1 MVAPIQQRNLLIAL
15 LVAVTF
21 FMENL
26 DATVIATALPHM
38 ADTFNKTAIDLN
50 IGMSIYMLVLAV
62 FIPISGWVADRFGAK
77 LVFSLAIAVFTLA
90 SVFCGMAT
98 TLEQFIAARIL
109 QGIGGAM
116 MVPVGRLVVLR
127 STEKKDLVKAIA
139 YITWPGLV
147 APVLGPPIGGFI
159 VTYFTWPWIF
169 YLNVPLGI
177 LCIVAVYYL
186 IPAHLQNSPEQQKP
200 FDLIGFL
207 LLGGAC
213 FTFMYGVEL
222 IGQSLQDYMIA
233 SEFIIGGIILTCLS
247 IFYMKKATNPLIKL
261 DVLKIPS
268 FAISIYGGSLFRI
281 SISTIPFL
289 LPLMFQQA
297 FGLNAFT
304 SGLLVLAVF
313 AGNLMMKPFT
323 TQMMQVFGF
332 KRILIINGIIGAL
345 AIASCSLLTAETPWL
360 MVITLLFL
368 GGLSRSMQ
376 FTTYNT
382 IGFCEVPQPQMKDA
396 STVFSIAFQI
406 GSAMG
411 IAIGALALRGAM
423 TIHQNSHATT
433 DDFQLA
439 FLLVSLLAIL
449 AILDSFTLKPHT
461 GKEILLKS
469 GK

>member
-1 MVAPIQQRNLLIAL
+1 
-15 LVAVTF
+15 
-21 FMENL
+21 
-26 DATVIATALPHM
+26 
-38 ADTFNKTAIDLN
+38 
-50 IGMSIYMLVLAV
+50 
-62 FIPISGWVADRFGAK
+62 
-77 LVFSLAIAVFTLA
+77 
-90 SVFCGMAT
+90 MAT

-127 STEKKDLVKAIA
+127 FTEKKDLVKAIA

-169 YLNVPLGI
+169 YLNVPLGV
-177 LCIVAVYYL
+177 LCIIAVYYL
-186 IPAHLQNSPEQQKP
+186 IPAHLQTTSSEQQKP

-222 IGQSLQDYMIA
+222 VGQSLQDYTLA
-233 SEFIIGGIILTCLS
+233 SEFIISGVILTCLS
-247 IFYMKKATNPLIKL
+247 IFYMKKVTNPLIKL
-261 DVLKIPS
+261 DALKTPS

-313 AGNLMMKPFT
+313 AGNLIMKPFT
-323 TQMMQVFGF
+323 TQIMRAFGF

-345 AIASCSLLTAETPWL
+345 AIASCSLLTADTPWL
-360 MVITLLFL
+360 IVITLLFI

-376 FTTYNT
+376 FTAYNT
-382 IGFCEVPQPQMKDA
+382 VGFCEVPQQQMKDA
-396 STVFSIAFQI
+396 STIFSIAFQI

-411 IAIGALALRGAM
+411 IAVGALALRGAM
-423 TIHQNSHATT
+423 TLHHNHHATT
-433 DDFQLA
+433 NDFQLA
-439 FLLVSLLAIL
+439 FLLVTIIAIL
-449 AILDSFTLKPHT
+449 AIFDSFILKSHT
-461 GKEILLKS
+461 GQEVLSKNDN
-469 GK
+469 